1 MPGEPAW
8 RRPPQSR
15 SPPWRSRPPG
25 GSLQPQ
31 RPPRRLP
38 PPELRSFAAR
48 RGSGWGGR
56 DPMSVIRRTCSHSE
70 LSVASFVH
78 DDAGY
83 RLTSDPALPAGAGG
97 RQGHGPGAR
106 AGGPLPRGLCAGP
119 KQGPGCWAR
128 PLPGSCSSLLPGSSF
143 HMSPPSRSSVA
154 RPNPPPRVW
163 GRRGRPQAPATTRRR
178 LPPGHP
184 LRGIDMVAKFAAGEL
199 RWRIPFPVYF
209 DRKSE
214 RVFDQRKGDVIKGN
228 RRMHNFLNHTK
239 KYLFHYSKTSLT
251 IQITC

>member
-1 MPGEPAW
+1 METAPSV
-8 RRPPQSR
+8 PQ
-15 SPPWRSRPPG
+15 WHSRPPG
-25 GSLQPQ
+25 GSLRPQ

-56 DPMSVIRRTCSHSE
+56 DPMSVIRRTCSPSE
-70 LSVASFVH
+70 LSVASFVR
-78 DDAGY
+78 DNAGSPQT
-83 RLTSDPALPAGAGG
+83 RHS
-97 RQGHGPGAR
+97 RQGPEAAR
-106 AGGPLPRGLCAGP
+106 DTGLGRGRAVLSPEACAPARSKAPAAGLGRCRAPAPPCFL
-119 KQGPGCWAR
+119 AR
-128 PLPGSCSSLLPGSSF
+128 F
-143 HMSPPSRSSVA
+143 HMSPPSRSSEAPWPVQTPHVWGEEGA
-154 RPNPPPRVW
+154 APGPRDNPPGVC
-163 GRRGRPQAPATTRRR
+163 PQATHSEGRMWWRS
-178 LPPGHP
+178 L
-184 LRGIDMVAKFAAGEL
+184 LAGEL

-228 RRMHNFLNHTK
+228 RRMRNFLNHTK

>member
-1 MPGEPAW
+1 METAPSV
-8 RRPPQSR
+8 PQ
-15 SPPWRSRPPG
+15 WHSRPPG
-25 GSLQPQ
+25 GSLRPQ

-56 DPMSVIRRTCSHSE
+56 DPVSVIRRTCSHSE
-70 LSVASFVH
+70 LSVASFVR
-78 DDAGY
+78 DNAGSPQT
-83 RLTSDPALPAGAGG
+83 RHCRRGPEAARDTGLGRGRAVLSPEASAPARSKAPAAGLG
-97 RQGHGPGAR
+97 RCR
-106 AGGPLPRGLCAGP
+106 APAPPCFLAPVSACPHRAEAPRP
-119 KQGPGCWAR
+119 VQTP
-128 PLPGSCSSLLPGSSF
+128 
-143 HMSPPSRSSVA
+143 H
-154 RPNPPPRVW
+154 VW
-163 GRRGRPQAPATTRRR
+163 GEEGAAPGPASAPRPPTQRG
-178 LPPGHP
+178 GC
-184 LRGIDMVAKFAAGEL
+184 GGKVCCAGEL

>member
-1 MPGEPAW
+1 METAPSV
-8 RRPPQSR
+8 PQ
-15 SPPWRSRPPG
+15 WHSRPPG
-25 GSLQPQ
+25 GSLRPQ

-56 DPMSVIRRTCSHSE
+56 DPVSVIRRTCSPSE
-70 LSVASFVH
+70 LSVASFVR
-78 DDAGY
+78 DNAGC

-97 RQGHGPGAR
+97 RQGHGPGAW

-154 RPNPPPRVW
+154 RPNPPCVGGGGGGPRPPRQP
-163 GRRGRPQAPATTRRR
+163 GPASAPRPPTQRGGCGGEVCCT
-178 LPPGHP
+178 
-184 LRGIDMVAKFAAGEL
+184 GEL

>member
-1 MPGEPAW
+1 METAPSV
-8 RRPPQSR
+8 PQ
-15 SPPWRSRPPG
+15 WHSRPPG
-25 GSLQPQ
+25 GSLRPQ

-56 DPMSVIRRTCSHSE
+56 DPVSVIRRTCSPSE
-70 LSVASFVH
+70 LSVASFVR
-78 DDAGY
+78 DNAGC

-97 RQGHGPGAR
+97 RLGRGRAVLSPGA
-106 AGGPLPRGLCAGP
+106 CAP
-119 KQGPGCWAR
+119 AEAR
-128 PLPGSCSSLLPGSSF
+128 PRLLGSAAAGLLLLPASWLQ
-143 HMSPPSRSSVA
+143 SPHVPTEPELRGPSK
-154 RPNPPPRVW
+154 PPMCG
-163 GRRGRPQAPATTRRR
+163 GRRGRPQAPATARPGVCPQATHSEGRMWWQSL
-178 LPPGHP
+178 LP
-184 LRGIDMVAKFAAGEL
+184 GEL

>member
-1 MPGEPAW
+1 METAPSVLQW
-8 RRPPQSR
+8 H
-15 SPPWRSRPPG
+15 SRPPG
-25 GSLQPQ
+25 GSLRPQ

-56 DPMSVIRRTCSHSE
+56 DPVSVIRRTCSHSE
-70 LSVASFVH
+70 LSVASFVR
-78 DDAGY
+78 DNAGSPQTQHS
-83 RLTSDPALPAGAGG
+83 RQGPEAARDTGLGRGRAVLSPEACAPARSKAPAAGLGRCRAPAPPCFLAPVSTCPHRAGAPWPV
-97 RQGHGPGAR
+97 QTPHVWW
-106 AGGPLPRGLCAGP
+106 
-119 KQGPGCWAR
+119 Q
-128 PLPGSCSSLLPGSSF
+128 SLLP
-143 HMSPPSRSSVA
+143 
-154 RPNPPPRVW
+154 
-163 GRRGRPQAPATTRRR
+163 
-178 LPPGHP
+178 
-184 LRGIDMVAKFAAGEL
+184 GEL

-228 RRMHNFLNHTK
+228 RRMHDFLNHTK